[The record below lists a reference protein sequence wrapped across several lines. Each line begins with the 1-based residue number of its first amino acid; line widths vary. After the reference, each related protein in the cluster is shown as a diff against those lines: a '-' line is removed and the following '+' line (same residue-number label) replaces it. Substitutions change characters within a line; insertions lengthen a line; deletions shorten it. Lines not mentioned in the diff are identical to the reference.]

1 MTQPFTHRHR
11 LALLLTAALATPV
24 GAATLEERF
33 KAYLDGL
40 KAKGQAMAP
49 LLGSANE
56 VRQPTLAMRTD
67 SLPMGA
73 DQSVVFV
80 SNGCGSCNQVAA
92 TLKRRLGSVEV
103 LNIST
108 SQTAREAFAA
118 TGAKGVP
125 AILIGKRLITGYSDA
140 LLERAVI
147 DDMQDKGSI
156 SSTGG
161 GA

>member
-1 MTQPFTHRHR
+1 MSHLFTFKLP
-11 LALLLTAALATPV
+11 LAGLITAVLATPV
-24 GAATLEERF
+24 GAATLEERL

-40 KAKGQAMAP
+40 KAKGQAVAP
-49 LLGSANE
+49 LLGSASE
-56 VRQPTLAMRTD
+56 VRQPTLTMRTD
-67 SLPMGA
+67 NLPMGA
-73 DQSVVFV
+73 DLSVVFV
-80 SNGCGSCNQVAA
+80 SNGCGSCTQVAA

-108 SQTAREAFAA
+108 SQTAREAYAA

-140 LLERAVI
+140 LLDRAVV
-147 DDMQDKGSI
+147 DDIQDK
-156 SSTGG
+156 SSTTLTGG

>member
-1 MTQPFTHRHR
+1 MKHPYTHKH
-11 LALLLTAALATPV
+11 LFALLLIAALATPA

-56 VRQPTLAMRTD
+56 VRQPTLAMRID
-67 SLPMGA
+67 NLPMGA

-80 SNGCGSCNQVAA
+80 SNGCSSCNPVTA

-147 DDMQDKGSI
+147 DDMQDKSSI

>member
-1 MTQPFTHRHR
+1 MSHPFTLKHPIAW
-11 LALLLTAALATPV
+11 LITAILATPV

-40 KAKGQAMAP
+40 KAKGQAIAP
-49 LLGSANE
+49 LLGSTDE
-56 VRQPTLAMRTD
+56 VRQPTLTLRTD
-67 SLPMGA
+67 NLPMGA

-80 SNGCGSCNQVAA
+80 SNGCGSCTQVTA

-108 SQTAREAFAA
+108 SQTAREAYAA

-147 DDMQDKGSI
+147 DDMQDK
-156 SSTGG
+156 SSTTQTGG